1 MYSNIQDGI
10 LLINKEKNKTSFQ
23 IIAEL
28 RKILNIKKIGHS
40 GTLDKNATGLLIIG
54 IGRSTKLLKHFTKL
68 PKKYIAEIYFG
79 KQTNTDDANGI
90 PIKSFNGKID
100 LNQIKSNLNS
110 FKGKIN
116 QIPPDYS
123 AVHIDGKRSYQI
135 AKKNQKPKLK
145 KRIVEVN
152 KLKIISFKN
161 PFLKLDIE
169 CSSGTYIRSIARDLG
184 IKTGYYAYLYSL
196 IREKIGVF
204 NLKKA
209 DNLKNINSGNFKIIS
224 PFKALKD
231 IDSIEIN
238 KNYINDIKNGKKII
252 IDWFKENIIIKN
264 LNNGYYKL
272 HYKNKLLA
280 IIEFN
285 NGNFKYDL
293 VY

>member
-90 PIKSFNGKID
+90 PTKSFNGKID

-209 DNLKNINSGNFKIIS
+209 DTLKNINSGNFKIIS

-252 IDWFKENIIIKN
+252 IDWFKENNIIKN

-272 HYKNKLLA
+272 HYKNELLA